1 MCGLPFPSPGHLPTQ
16 RLSLHLLHWQADS
29 LPQSHLG
36 NPSLSFLSSSSI
48 GWLTHMH
55 RAIASAQAHR
65 EAAPKCFLLS
75 VQLCL
80 NLQIR
85 VPLSSPAPSQSIL
98 QSSLPTKGKK
108 KKVAQIKKK
117 VLGAGQTFQ
126 DSAAGAAREQ
136 DYPYK
141 RGRTIGLSTQL
152 VAFPH
157 PKAQECFS
165 CFPLWLG

>member
-108 KKVAQIKKK
+108 KKLHKLRKRF
-117 VLGAGQTFQ
+117 L
-126 DSAAGAAREQ
+126 EQ
-136 DYPYK
+136 DK
-141 RGRTIGLSTQL
+141 HFRTALQEQQGNKITLIREEELGENSSCCLSL
-152 VAFPH
+152 
-157 PKAQECFS
+157 
-165 CFPLWLG
+165 

>member
-1 MCGLPFPSPGHLPTQ
+1 MLSNVSSALSKSPDTRPPLLTCPFSVNPPI
-16 RLSLHLLHWQADS
+16 
-29 LPQSHLG
+29 QS
-36 NPSLSFLSSSSI
+36 
-48 GWLTHMH
+48 
-55 RAIASAQAHR
+55 AHKR
-65 EAAPKCFLLS
+65 
-75 VQLCL
+75 
-80 NLQIR
+80 
-85 VPLSSPAPSQSIL
+85 
-98 QSSLPTKGKK
+98 KK

-141 RGRTIGLSTQL
+141 RGRAIGLSTQL